1 MDRPQW
7 AGSGVSGVAMASRGT
22 HELFKMLGYFGEK
35 RGCREE
41 GVQGNWQILV
51 HQSQALKTFLK

>member
-1 MDRPQW
+1 M
-7 AGSGVSGVAMASRGT
+7 AMASRGA